1 MKNIFNSPVT
11 TFIGMMFICVALGF
25 LMAPFALDT
34 YFIAN
39 GKKVAYDLQVEYKI
53 PSVLVIIGIL
63 LIVAPDTIVRIIT
76 GFLKKKEYIDRED
89 EVKKSNE

>member
-25 LMAPFALDT
+25 LLAPFGLDT
-34 YFIAN
+34 YFIFK
-39 GKKVAYDLQVEYKI
+39 GKKVVYDLQVEYKI

-63 LIVAPDTIVRIIT
+63 LIVAPDTIVKIIT